1 MNENAPLSREDYTDP
16 QCPFCTDQYQ
26 KEPPVRSIPSARVI
40 EKLDEFLG
48 RNDYEGAER
57 LLLYWLK
64 EAELGRDL
72 RGEFQIRN
80 ELMGLYRK
88 LGKEERAME
97 NADLALALA
106 EKAGIKDTVGAATAY
121 LNAATVQKAFGKAR
135 EAIPYFEKAK
145 EIYEKNLNPTDPKFA
160 GLYNNMG
167 LALVDLGRF
176 QEARA
181 LYEKAVAIMLNTENG
196 EPEAAVT
203 YLNLA
208 NLEEAENGLENASEA
223 IDACL
228 SSARELLEAK
238 SLPRDG
244 NYAFVCEKCAPT
256 FGYYGHFAYA
266 AELTERAKAIYER
279 N

>member
-1 MNENAPLSREDYTDP
+1 MDEKTSFTKEDYTDP

-40 EKLDEFLG
+40 EKLDAFLG

-64 EAELGRDL
+64 EAELGHDL

-88 LGKEERAME
+88 LGRREAAME
-97 NADLALALA
+97 NADRALSLA
-106 EKAGIKDTVGAATAY
+106 EQIGIGNSVSAGTAY
-121 LNAATVQKAFGKAR
+121 LNAATVRKAFGMASD
-135 EAIPYFEKAK
+135 AIPYFEKACAIC
-145 EIYEKNLNPTDPKFA
+145 EANLKPSDPLLA

-167 LALVDLGRF
+167 LALTDLGRF
-176 QEARA
+176 TEARE
-181 LYEKAVAIMLNTENG
+181 LYRKAISIMSSVAGG
-196 EPEAAVT
+196 EPEVAVT

-208 NLEEAENGLENASEA
+208 NLEEVEHGLENAAEA

-228 SSARELLEAK
+228 FSAREFLDKKDLK
-238 SLPRDG
+238 HDG

-266 AELTERAKAIYER
+266 AELTERAKTIYDG

>member
-1 MNENAPLSREDYTDP
+1 M
-16 QCPFCTDQYQ
+16 
-26 KEPPVRSIPSARVI
+26 
-40 EKLDEFLG
+40 
-48 RNDYEGAER
+48 
-57 LLLYWLK
+57 LYWLQ
-64 EAELGRDL
+64 EAELGYDL
-72 RGEFQIRN
+72 RGEFQVRN

-88 LGKEERAME
+88 LGKKERAME
-97 NADLALALA
+97 NADRALALA
-106 EKAGIKDTVGAATAY
+106 EKAGIKDTVAAATAY
-121 LNAATVQKAFGKAR
+121 LNAATVRKAFGKAN
-135 EAIPYFEKAK
+135 ESISYFEKAK
-145 EIYEKNLNPTDPKFA
+145 EIYEKNLKPNDPKLA

-181 LYEKAVAIMLNTENG
+181 LYEKAVAIMSNTENG

-208 NLEEAENGLENASEA
+208 NLEESENGLEKASEA

-228 SSARELLEAK
+228 SAAQDLLETK

-244 NYAFVCEKCAPT
+244 NYAFVCEKCAST
-256 FGYYGHFAYA
+256 FGYYGYFAYA
-266 AELTERAKAIYER
+266 AELTERAKNIYER

>member
-1 MNENAPLSREDYTDP
+1 M
-16 QCPFCTDQYQ
+16 
-26 KEPPVRSIPSARVI
+26 RSIPSARVI

-48 RNDYEGAER
+48 RNDYDGAER
-57 LLLYWLK
+57 LLLYWLQ
-64 EAELGRDL
+64 EAELGHDL
-72 RGEFQIRN
+72 RGEFQICN

-88 LGKEERAME
+88 LGKRERAME
-97 NADLALALA
+97 NADRALALA

-121 LNAATVQKAFGKAR
+121 LNAATVRKTFGMADK
-135 EAIPYFEKAK
+135 AIPYFEKAK
-145 EIYEKNLNPTDPKFA
+145 EIYEKNLKPNDPKFA

-176 QEARA
+176 REARA
-181 LYEKAVAIMLNTENG
+181 LYEKAVAIMSNIENG

-228 SSARELLEAK
+228 FAARDLLETK

-244 NYAFVCEKCAPT
+244 NYAFVCEKCAST

-266 AELTERAKAIYER
+266 AELTERAKSIYER